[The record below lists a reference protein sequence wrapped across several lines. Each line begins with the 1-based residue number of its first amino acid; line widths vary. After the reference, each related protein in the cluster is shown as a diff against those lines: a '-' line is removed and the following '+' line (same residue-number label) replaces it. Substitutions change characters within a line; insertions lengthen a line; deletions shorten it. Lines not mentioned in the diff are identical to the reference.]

1 MSSGASRHAA
11 GPPGHAV
18 PAGGENRHAGIALRA
33 HPANNFDS
41 LRLLAAGMVLCSH
54 QFALTG
60 RPEPHVFGLMT
71 LGTLG
76 VLMFFVISGY
86 LVAQSWDRDPHPL
99 RFAARRLLRIWPG
112 LLAVTCIAAW
122 LLGPLV
128 TEVPLR
134 DYFRSPV
141 TWDYFAQLVFAVRLH
156 LPGVFEHS
164 PYPAVNGSLW
174 TIPIEV
180 QWYGALLLAG
190 MCRWLRPRMRFF
202 LLALV
207 LLYAAYLYF
216 KYDVQHNANAGFFG
230 PDFGIEYGSFFC
242 YGVLLHL
249 FQRVW
254 SRHSLRLFAGLI
266 VLAGVL
272 SAFQQGYAGLYALL
286 PFVVIRVGTWSTP
299 VLRRFG
305 RYGDFSY
312 GMYIYAFMVQQWLVW
327 LMGPRQPYWL
337 GLLASMLC
345 VLVCAVLS
353 WHLVERPALNLKR
366 YLPGATL
373 PAGDIPDIWQEH
385 ASSKDSMQPVRT
397 DANLASP
404 GSEDS

>member
-1 MSSGASRHAA
+1 MSSSVPRRTVRW
-11 GPPGHAV
+11 PGHAL
-18 PAGGENRHAGIALRA
+18 PAEDADGDVGVALHA

-60 RPEPHVFGLMT
+60 RPEPRVLGLMK
-71 LGTLG
+71 LGTFG
-76 VLMFFVISGY
+76 VLVFFVISGY

-99 RFAARRLLRIWPG
+99 RFAAKRLLRIWPG
-112 LLAVTCIAAW
+112 LAVVTCVAAW

-128 TEVPLR
+128 TDASLR
-134 DYFRSPV
+134 DYFHSPV

-190 MCRWLRPRMRFF
+190 VCGWLRPHMRFF

-207 LLYAAYLYF
+207 LLYASYLYLI
-216 KYDVQHNANAGFFG
+216 YDVQHNPNARFLA

-242 YGVLLHL
+242 YGALLYL
-249 FQRVW
+249 FQGTW
-254 SRHSLRLFAGLI
+254 FRHPLRLFLGLI
-266 VLAGVL
+266 MLAGVL
-272 SAFQQGYAGLYALL
+272 LACHQGYAGLYMVL

-312 GMYIYAFMVQQWLVW
+312 GMYIYAFMIQQWLTW
-327 LMGPRQPYWL
+327 LMGPGHPYWL

-345 VLVCAVLS
+345 TLVCAVLS

-366 YLPGATL
+366 RLPGATL

-385 ASSKDSMQPVRT
+385 VLSKDTLPPVRT
-397 DANLASP
+397 GEQLVSP
-404 GSEDS
+404 GNKDS

>member
-1 MSSGASRHAA
+1 MPADDVG
-11 GPPGHAV
+11 GHAGV
-18 PAGGENRHAGIALRA
+18 ALHA
-33 HPANNFDS
+33 HPANNFDG
-41 LRLLAAGMVLCSH
+41 LRLLAACMVLCSH

-60 RPEPHVFGLMT
+60 RSEPRVLGLMT

-76 VLMFFVISGY
+76 VLVFFVISGY

-99 RFAARRLLRIWPG
+99 RFTAKRLLRIWPG
-112 LLAVTCIAAW
+112 LAVVTCIAAW

-128 TEVPLR
+128 TEVPLH

-141 TWDYFAQLVFAVRLH
+141 TWDYFSQLVFAVRLH

-180 QWYGALLLAG
+180 QWYGVLLLAG
-190 MCRWLRPRMRFF
+190 VCGWLRPRMRFF

-216 KYDVQHNANAGFFG
+216 VYDVQHNPNVGFLG

-242 YGVLLHL
+242 YGVLLYL
-249 FQRVW
+249 FRQAW
-254 SRHSLRLFAGLI
+254 FWCSLRLLAGLI

-272 SAFQQGYAGLYALL
+272 SACHHGYAGLYVLL
-286 PFVVIRVGTWSTP
+286 PFVVILVGTWSTP

-312 GMYIYAFMVQQWLVW
+312 GMYIYAFMIQQWLVW
-327 LMGPRQPYWL
+327 LMGPDHPYWL

-345 VLVCAVLS
+345 TLVCAVLS
-353 WHLVERPALNLKR
+353 WHLIERPTLSLKHH
-366 YLPGATL
+366 LPGATL
-373 PAGDIPDIWQEH
+373 PAGDIPGLWQEH
-385 ASSKDSMQPVRT
+385 ALSKNTMPPVRADADLVSLGNKDS
-397 DANLASP
+397 
-404 GSEDS
+404 